1 MRLYIFFFM
10 FLSFMSCSKDGT
22 SEPAIDNPVAFE
34 LVSPANGETCL
45 DGVDQSD
52 DQASVAFIWKS
63 SLYSTSYS
71 IEIENL
77 TTGQKINANTSK
89 TSISQSLAKSQPY
102 AWSVTASGVP
112 GSTPSESK
120 KWSFYLSGEDQVSY
134 GPFPPEL
141 LSPRPSSTVSPN
153 SEGQISLSWNVS
165 NEDNNITG
173 FDIHLDTV
181 DASALVN
188 TVDANTLQML
198 VNVNTDQTY
207 FWKVI
212 AKGTNGFKSSSGVYA
227 FVVR

>member
-1 MRLYIFFFM
+1 MI
-10 FLSFMSCSKDGT
+10 LSFMSCSKDGT

-77 TTGQKINANTSK
+77 TTGQKVNSNTSAN
-89 TSISQSLAKSQPY
+89 SINQNLTKSQPY
-102 AWSVTASGVP
+102 AWSVTASGAP
-112 GSTPSESK
+112 GSTPTKSQ

-141 LSPRPSSTVSPN
+141 VSPRPSATVTVN
-153 SEGQISLSWNVS
+153 SEGQISLSWTGPD
-165 NEDNNITG
+165 EDNNITG
-173 FDIHLDTV
+173 FEIYIDTT
-181 DASALVN
+181 DASTLLN
-188 TVDANTLQML
+188 TVDAQTSQRP
-198 VNVNTDQTY
+198 VNVETDQTY

-212 AKGTNGFKSSSGVYA
+212 ALGTNGFKSSSGVYA
-227 FVVR
+227 FIVR